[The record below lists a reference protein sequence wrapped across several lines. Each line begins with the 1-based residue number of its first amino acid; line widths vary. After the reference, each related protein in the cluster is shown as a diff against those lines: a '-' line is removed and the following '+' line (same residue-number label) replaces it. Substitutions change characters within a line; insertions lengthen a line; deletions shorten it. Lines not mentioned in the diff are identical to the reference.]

1 MLMQTVEMYQAVLR
15 MFCIE
20 STLHGKLFMYELREH
35 SPASTSNHRTGQTQY
50 KVICDQESRVQ
61 LRKIAMFEAI
71 LRVFSIGPVVHE
83 ELQLCAM

>member
-1 MLMQTVEMYQAVLR
+1 MLVQTVEMYQAVLR

-20 STLHGKLFMYELREH
+20 PTLYGELFMYELRKH
-35 SPASTSNHRTGQTQY
+35 SPVSSNHRTGQTQY
-50 KVICDQESRVQ
+50 KAIRDQESRVQ
-61 LRKIAMFEAI
+61 LRQIAMFKAI